1 MIITI
6 LAFVLLIL
14 RFMASYLL
22 IKVVKTQRSLMKR
35 PIDQEITAFRKDLH
49 SLTIA
54 LALSNIPAIIMD
66 AFFVLKGLGFTLFS
80 EVTNTSM
87 LVFYTTSNALS
98 ALLAAIL
105 ISRIYRNALVVDK
118 THAGS
123 DHVLMNDE

>member
-66 AFFVLKGLGFTLFS
+66 AFFVLKGLGFTLFTG
-80 EVTNTSM
+80 VTNTSM
-87 LVFYTTSNALS
+87 LVFYTTANALS
-98 ALLAAIL
+98 ALLAAVL